1 MVTENQ
7 QEILITYM
15 LAAFEAMGEAVT
27 GDDVRWLATRMTE
40 LRPQYDTAE
49 EFMEVVRAE
58 ASALP
63 ARAAAKAARRAEV
76 KASLRLVHSV
86 GTRRQGS

>member
-1 MVTENQ
+1 MVTEKQ
-7 QEILITYM
+7 QEILVTYM
-15 LAAFEAMGEAVT
+15 LAVMEVMGDAAT

-40 LRPQYDTAE
+40 LKPQFDTAE
-49 EFMEVVRAE
+49 EFMECVRAE

-63 ARAAAKAARRAEV
+63 ARAAAKAARKLEV

-86 GTRRQGS
+86 GTRRRGS